1 VVASSVKISLQKGGT
16 TSSAVEVSLADP
28 GVRATRTRL
37 ELGEGQKSSAPGP
50 LVVVDVT
57 RQSQGGLSLTVSSMV
72 RIVNASGL
80 SLELQCR
87 RPNQEGE
94 GAVVLLED
102 GDIIDDSMGS
112 FDALHLQGELRK
124 ALTSFNVGRQQF

>member
-1 VVASSVKISLQKGGT
+1 MVASQCVLLLVVTSLGFLCKYVCTYLG
-16 TSSAVEVSLADP
+16 VIVSLS
-28 GVRATRTRL
+28 L
-37 ELGEGQKSSAPGP
+37 
-50 LVVVDVT
+50 LVLLNGA
-57 RQSQGGLSLTVSSMV
+57 QGGLSLTVSSMV

>member
-1 VVASSVKISLQKGGT
+1 VRRFTIQCHRLGT
-16 TSSAVEVSLADP
+16 HSGRKTKLRFFYA
-28 GVRATRTRL
+28 
-37 ELGEGQKSSAPGP
+37 GQKSSAPGP